1 MELPAGRPW
10 SLGTLWKTPW
20 RTRWKPGTAPAA
32 AGGDLRADQPC
43 RPGQDNMDDRNLN
56 EVTGSAP
63 EYQKAAT
70 DGGRRWRRWQ
80 RPGGQAQLL
89 AALVLI

>member
-1 MELPAGRPW
+1 
-10 SLGTLWKTPW
+10 
-20 RTRWKPGTAPAA
+20 
-32 AGGDLRADQPC
+32 
-43 RPGQDNMDDRNLN
+43 MDDRNLN
-56 EVTGSAP
+56 ETTGSAP

-70 DGGRRWRRWQ
+70 DGGRRWRRWRRWQ